1 MAVRQRWRNTA
12 ALVGLLPGVG
22 LAGLAVL
29 CVGGGCRY
37 FPESG
42 KRSRDMQMDAT
53 RVASLSR
60 GLQALLDD
68 LVQGEENVRSGLL
81 LVEGPAFKFKGAS
94 GVAFESAG
102 LPMLPDDQFTIDS
115 VAKTLTATIVMKLV
129 ESGRLGLD
137 DPIREHLPASLV
149 SGLHVFH
156 GRSYSDEI
164 TVRHLLNHTS
174 GIPDDWSCA
183 DFLDR
188 ISSDLQRRWRPEETI
203 EFVKSHCAPVFPPGG
218 GFSYSDTGYN
228 LLGLVIE
235 GVTGEP
241 LHEAFR
247 HLLLDPLGMDHTYRP
262 AYEAPRASIP
272 GRPPSERYLDDL
284 ECSLSPAV
292 MTADWGGGGLVST
305 TEDLDRFL
313 RAFVENR
320 IFSKGTTRD
329 QMFDWVD
336 SGPFHGY
343 GFGVGLVDYDR
354 SGNPLHAGLGQIWG
368 HAGSSQ
374 VFMYYWPK
382 QDVVMVGTLNQLD
395 SQRDRYDVL
404 ASIMRTVQSWTA
416 LGGS

>member
-1 MAVRQRWRNTA
+1 MVQHQHRRNGTA
-12 ALVGLLPGVG
+12 LLGPLPGVV

-29 CVGGGCRY
+29 WVGGGCRY
-37 FPESG
+37 SPKTG
-42 KRSRDMQMDAT
+42 TRSRDVQRDAT
-53 RVASLSR
+53 RVASLPR

-68 LVQGEENVRSGLL
+68 LVQGEENVRSGVL
-81 LVEGPAFKFKGAS
+81 LVEGPGFKFKGAS
-94 GVAFESAG
+94 GVAFESAE

-115 VAKTLTATIVMKLV
+115 VAKTFTATVVMKLI
-129 ESGRLGLD
+129 EEGRLGLD
-137 DPIREHLPASLV
+137 DRIREHLPPSLV
-149 SGLHVFH
+149 RGLHVFH
-156 GRSYSDEI
+156 ERSYSDEV
-164 TVRHLLNHTS
+164 TMRHLLNHTS
-174 GIPDDWSCA
+174 GVPDDWSCA

-203 EFVKSHCAPVFPPGG
+203 EFVKSHCAPAFPPGG

-228 LLGLVIE
+228 LLGLIIE
-235 GVTGEP
+235 SVTGEP

-262 AYEAPRASIP
+262 AYEAPRPSIP
-272 GRPPSERYLDDL
+272 GRAPSERYLDDV
-284 ECSLSPAV
+284 ECSLAPAV

-329 QMFDWVD
+329 QMFDWVE

-343 GFGVGLVDYDR
+343 GFGIGLVDYDR
-354 SGNPLHAGLGQIWG
+354 SENPLHAGLGQIWG

-382 QDVVMVGTLNQLD
+382 RDVVMVGTLNQLD
-395 SQRDRYDVL
+395 SQKNRYDVL
-404 ASIMRTVQSWTA
+404 ASIMRTVQSWTDR
-416 LGGS
+416 GGS